1 MAFVSSMWT
10 RRGTFDGIRRMYSA
24 TNPSALTQA
33 TGAVSANVPAL
44 KQQIQKNFEAAKRQ
58 NEQTQSILMEY
69 HKSFA
74 ALYQASEN
82 IRLQQR
88 QDFKEKIEMIQDELQ
103 NYKRGQDPHFVVTTA
118 EFVPKD
124 VEVKEDIQYY
134 IIKAIQE
141 GKTLAE
147 VMPPTLLAQRLD
159 AYSSGS
165 SSACAGGSSQASTV
179 SCE

>member
-1 MAFVSSMWT
+1 MWS
-10 RRGTFDGIRRMYSA
+10 RRGTFDGIKRLYSA
-24 TNPSALTQA
+24 TNPGALTQG
-33 TGAVSANVPAL
+33 TGSVSANVPAL
-44 KQQIQKNFEAAKRQ
+44 KQQIQENFVAAKRQ
-58 NEQTQSILMEY
+58 NEKTQSILMEY

-88 QDFKEKIEMIQDELQ
+88 MDFKDKIEMIQEELQ

-118 EFVPKD
+118 EFIPRD
-124 VEVKEDIQYY
+124 VDVKEDIQYY

-165 SSACAGGSSQASTV
+165 SSTCAGSSV
-179 SCE
+179 MDMCDGD